1 MNIKFIMTL
10 ILVILLSFLFTYIVN
25 TAFAQES
32 VLQSLEKSI
41 TTLVESTKPSLV
53 TVEGAIRT
61 YRRGLLS
68 YYFEGIKDSSYFTP
82 SFVGSG
88 VVYNPD
94 GYILTTT
101 SVVQGM
107 DRLIVVLPDGKKS
120 QAKLVGTDDQS
131 NIAVLKVDV
140 TNLRP
145 AKLGDSDKIRPGS
158 WMTVV
163 GNSYGIPTAVS
174 FGLVNGIREDG
185 FIQMSVNVSPGS
197 SGGPVLS
204 SDGSVVGLVS
214 ARMAEPSYIEAT
226 RLFNQ
231 ANKLGSAFVIP
242 PREIE
247 LPTSGISLAIPIN
260 KVKSTAAD
268 IIKYGT
274 IHRGYLGIY
283 PEDADQGVLIVEVVR
298 NSPAEK
304 AGLRKGDV
312 IIEFKGESVKSEKQ
326 LRKSIADTRP
336 QEEVEIIVLRNQQ
349 RENLIAEIGKAKPVF
364 GQLAEKYLTLP
375 PAVPEIDIEIPE
387 AADLEFYYE
396 GQKYRE
402 AQEAYQLEVKKL
414 KQEIKRMN
422 QEMKKLSEQ
431 LQKAKKAAQEKA
443 KAEGGKI

>member
-1 MNIKFIMTL
+1 MNVKFIITL
-10 ILVILLSFLFTYIVN
+10 ILVMLLSFLLTYIVN
-25 TAFAQES
+25 TAFAQER

-41 TTLVESTKPSLV
+41 TALVESTKPSLV
-53 TVEGAIRT
+53 TVEGEIRT
-61 YRRGLLS
+61 YPRGLLS
-68 YYFEGIKDSSYFTP
+68 YYFQGIKDSSCFTP

-107 DRLIVVLPDGKKS
+107 DRLSVILPDGKKS

-145 AKLGDSDKIRPGS
+145 AKLGDSDRIRPGS
-158 WMTVV
+158 WITVV

-174 FGLVNGIREDG
+174 FGLVHGIREDG

-247 LPTSGISLAIPIN
+247 LPTSGISLAVPIN
-260 KVKSTAAD
+260 MVKSTAAD

-283 PEDADQGVLIVEVVR
+283 PEDAGQGVLIVEVVR

-304 AGLRKGDV
+304 AGLRSSDI
-312 IIEFKGESVKSEKQ
+312 IIEFKGENVKSEKQ

-336 QEEVEIIVLRNQQ
+336 QERIEITVLRNGQ
-349 RENLIAEIGKAKPVF
+349 REILFAEIGKAKPVF

-375 PAVPEIDIEIPE
+375 RAVPEVHIEIPE
-387 AADLEFYYE
+387 TPELEFYYE
-396 GQKYRE
+396 GQKYKD

-422 QEMKKLSEQ
+422 QEMKKLSEE
-431 LQKAKKAAQEKA
+431 LQKAKKAQEKSE
-443 KAEGGKI
+443 AEGGKT